1 MDTTKTI
8 AALFD
13 FDGVIMDTETQYTVF
28 WDEQGRKYLNEQDF
42 GRRIK
47 GQTLTQIYDKY
58 FSDQLEAQQEITAGL
73 NVFEKSMSYEYISGV
88 EAFIANLRNHGVKI
102 AVVTSSNEF
111 KGMVDRILTGEMF
124 ARSKPAPDCFLLGME
139 IFGATPENSYVFE
152 DSFHGLQAGMTSGAT
167 VIGLATTNTRE
178 AITGKAHY
186 IIDDFSEMTFERLL
200 TIHLISSAYAFFIFN
215 SLFYLV

>member
-1 MDTTKTI
+1 MNTTKTI
-8 AALFD
+8 SVLFD

-28 WDEQGRKYLNEQDF
+28 WNEQGRKYLDEEDF

-47 GQTLTQIYDKY
+47 GQTLTQIYDNY
-58 FSDQLEAQQEITAGL
+58 FSDKPQAQQEITAGL
-73 NVFEKSMSYEYISGV
+73 NVYEKQMSYEYIPGV
-88 EAFIANLRNHGVKI
+88 EAFIADLRRNGVKI
-102 AVVTSSNEF
+102 AVVTSSNEEKMQNVYNAHPEF

-139 IFGATPENSYVFE
+139 VFGSQPENTYVFE

-167 VIGLATTNTRE
+167 VIGLATTNSRE

-186 IIDDFSEMTFERLL
+186 IIDDFTGMSYDKLL
-200 TIHLISSAYAFFIFN
+200 TMHR
-215 SLFYLV
+215 